1 MSADYFCNCYKCG
14 YAMPP
19 STCHLCKECW
29 SDKYQPKKGTKF
41 MDQYA
46 HLRHL
51 YPRAGATWDQAE
63 DNQLVEELCAGTLY
77 SSIAR
82 KHGRTV
88 GAIIARVEKL
98 TEEAQTRTAFKQADN
113 GPWTAALRQMLEV
126 SRETEKALRAENGKL
141 HAVVSEQA
149 RSIAKLCDERDT
161 ARSKAADIQ
170 AKHSALLNAMYRL
183 SVS

>member
-1 MSADYFCNCYKCG
+1 
-14 YAMPP
+14 
-19 STCHLCKECW
+19 
-29 SDKYQPKKGTKF
+29 

-98 TEEAQTRTAFKQADN
+98 TEEAQTRTAFKQAD
-113 GPWTAALRQMLEV
+113 TVAADFAVRV
-126 SRETEKALRAENGKL
+126 VAAEL
-141 HAVVSEQA
+141 HAEKNLRINCQLENASLVVQGDNVRAQNQSFRDLVSAQA
-149 RSIAKLCDERDT
+149 ASIAKLSDERDT
-161 ARSKAADIQ
+161 ARSEAADVR